1 MLGATTAGAAIVAL
15 VVVATPERLDDAIA
29 PRSRAAT
36 QRTSATAAVA
46 GATATSAP
54 HATTTTVAP
63 SPSRFTIAITGDVLL
78 HIPVSDRAAAYA
90 VERRSGVRDFRP
102 MFDPVRKVLRHA
114 DLALC
119 HLETPLSVDGS
130 GLHGYPAFNSAPE
143 IAPAL
148 ADAGYDGC
156 STASNHTYDQGVA
169 GIAATLD
176 HLDAAHV
183 RHSGSARSAD
193 EHSTPT
199 LYDIAGANVA
209 HLAYTTFLN
218 GAHPNERWMINLID
232 IDRLDQVKSDVAT
245 AKGAGADF
253 VIVSVHW
260 GVEFGRTPTAAQRRL
275 AEALTAIDG
284 IDIVVGHHA
293 HVVQPVERINGKWVV
308 FGLGNFLSNQQQGK
322 CCPVDS
328 EDGIVVRITVVR
340 RGDRYVA
347 RALDY
352 TPTWVD
358 RTTFRIIP
366 ALIGALDESVDASL
380 HDRLARS
387 RERTAEAVRSSGVNI
402 GETRAALV
410 IAT

>member
-1 MLGATTAGAAIVAL
+1 M
-15 VVVATPERLDDAIA
+15 
-29 PRSRAAT
+29 
-36 QRTSATAAVA
+36 
-46 GATATSAP
+46 
-54 HATTTTVAP
+54 
-63 SPSRFTIAITGDVLL
+63 
-78 HIPVSDRAAAYA
+78 PVSDRAAAYA
-90 VERRSGVRDFRP
+90 VERGSGVRDFRP

-119 HLETPLSVDGS
+119 HLETPLSLDGS

-156 STASNHTYDQGVA
+156 STASNHSYDQGAA
-169 GIAATLD
+169 GVAATLD
-176 HLDAAHV
+176 HLDAAGV

-193 EHSTPT
+193 EDSAPT
-199 LYDIAGANVA
+199 MYDLAGANVA

-218 GAHPNERWMINLID
+218 GAHPNEPWMINLVD
-232 IDRLDQVKSDVAT
+232 VDRLDQVRAEVAA
-245 AKGAGADF
+245 AKDAGADF

-260 GVEFGRTPTAAQRRL
+260 GVEFGRTPTAPQRRL

-308 FGLGNFLSNQQQGK
+308 FGLGNFLSNQQQAR

-328 EDGIVVRITVVR
+328 EDGIVVRITVVQ

-347 RALDY
+347 RTLDY

-358 RTTFRIIP
+358 RTTFRILP
-366 ALIGALDESVDASL
+366 ASTAALDESVDASL

-402 GETRAALV
+402 NETRPALV
-410 IAT
+410 VAT